1 MTIDNWAMTEKQ
13 RILKN
18 TSFETKI
25 HDIFN
30 PSFSSE
36 SESTRA
42 KFARLNDSSSNVSKS
57 LESLMS
63 ENSNQTDI

>member
-36 SESTRA
+36 SESTQA
-42 KFARLNDSSSNVSKS
+42 KLARLNDSSSNVSKS